1 MKKIIITIVAATF
14 VCATFAQTPEQL
26 QQGSIGIQ
34 TSITNMNLKFTNGV
48 DFGFNVAGGYLIM
61 DKLAGLAVIGLNAIA
76 GQQGEEGITIFNFSL
91 GGRYYPLML
100 GPGSLF
106 GDFLFNLS
114 TGGPSGATRTIVGI
128 GINAGYAFFLNRH
141 VSIDPL
147 MWLDI
152 PFSKGTRVNLGIG
165 AAITVYL

>member
-14 VCATFAQTPEQL
+14 AFAAFAETPEQI
-26 QQGSIGIQ
+26 QKGSILIE
-34 TSITNMNLKFTNGV
+34 TSTTTMDLRFTNGV
-48 DFGFNVAGGYLIM
+48 AFGFNVAGGYFIM
-61 DKLAGLAVIGLNAIA
+61 DKLAGLGVIGLNATS
-76 GQQGEEGITIFNFSL
+76 GNTTFNFSL
-91 GGRYYPLML
+91 GGRYYPLTL

-106 GDFLFNLS
+106 GDFLFNLR
-114 TGGPSGATRTIVGI
+114 TGGPSGATETVVGI
-128 GINAGYAFFLNRH
+128 GINAGYAFFLNKH